1 MFSYVFHPRCSG
13 IAGSPLWIA
22 PELQAKGKID
32 YSNDMWAMGEI
43 FYELIFQDLI
53 PPLRSIRTMNDL
65 TRAIKTMKDQTV
77 AAPKIAAQLGIDAAE
92 AEKVKALLEGMMRAD
107 YTKRFTA
114 LQALEIATQLVVP
127 LVERFDI
134 EPYSD
139 FSTKINDQIYRARSL
154 L

>member
-1 MFSYVFHPRCSG
+1 M
-13 IAGSPLWIA
+13 
-22 PELQAKGKID
+22 
-32 YSNDMWAMGEI
+32 
-43 FYELIFQDLI
+43 
-53 PPLRSIRTMNDL
+53 
-65 TRAIKTMKDQTV
+65 
-77 AAPKIAAQLGIDAAE
+77 
-92 AEKVKALLEGMMRAD
+92 KALLEGMMRAD

-139 FSTKINDQIYRARSL
+139 FSAKINYQIYRARSL